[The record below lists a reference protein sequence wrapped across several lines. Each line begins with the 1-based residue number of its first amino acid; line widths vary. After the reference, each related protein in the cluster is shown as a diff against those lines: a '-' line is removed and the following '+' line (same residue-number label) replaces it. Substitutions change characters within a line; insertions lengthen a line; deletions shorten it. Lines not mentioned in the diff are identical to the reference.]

1 MKIDVTSAASWD
13 YSIAETVKPAYVGDE
28 SRPAIGIATGVVL
41 SIPCWA
47 IIIWIVHLLWA

>member
-1 MKIDVTSAASWD
+1 MSDVTSAASWE
-13 YSIAETVKPAYVGDE
+13 YGVAETAESAHVGDE
-28 SRPAIGIATGVVL
+28 SRPVIGIATGVVL